1 MMDMRVEMAVSVAFT
16 ASCRVVGEQDLTD
29 VMENPIGL

>member
-1 MMDMRVEMAVSVAFT
+1 MIDIRVEMAVSVALT

-29 VMENPIGL
+29 VMENPMGL

>member
-1 MMDMRVEMAVSVAFT
+1 MMDMSVEMAVSVAFT

-29 VMENPIGL
+29 VMENPM